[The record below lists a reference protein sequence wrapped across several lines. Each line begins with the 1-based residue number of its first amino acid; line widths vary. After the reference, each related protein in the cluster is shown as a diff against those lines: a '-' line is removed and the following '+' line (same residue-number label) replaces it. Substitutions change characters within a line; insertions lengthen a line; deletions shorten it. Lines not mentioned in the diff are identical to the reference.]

1 MNAPFL
7 YGEIYMRLSLMLLAS
22 VSALLCSGALAADC
36 LSVDTGR
43 MAKDK
48 SYQKSVM
55 ASCLASKDKAEA
67 QYMLG
72 TIYYDGAGVRK
83 NIGEAEKW
91 FRKAALQGHSDAQNE
106 LGVLYSMGDGEWKN
120 CDEAE

>member
-1 MNAPFL
+1 MPLCGMLQHLHL
-7 YGEIYMRLSLMLLAS
+7 YGEIYILLSLILPAS
-22 VSALLCSGALAADC
+22 ASALLCSGAIAADC
-36 LSVDTGR
+36 LSIDSGR

-55 ASCLASKDKAEA
+55 ASCLANKDKAEA

-91 FRKAALQGHSDAQNE
+91 ISAMRRPCTTLVSPTWAASAPRRRTQRQ
-106 LGVLYSMGDGEWKN
+106 
-120 CDEAE
+120 

>member
-55 ASCLASKDKAEA
+55 ASCLAK
-67 QYMLG
+67 
-72 TIYYDGAGVRK
+72 
-83 NIGEAEKW
+83 IGRA
-91 FRKAALQGHSDAQNE
+91 H
-106 LGVLYSMGDGEWKN
+106 V
-120 CDEAE
+120 

>member
-55 ASCLASKDKAEA
+55 ASCPASKDKAEA

-106 LGVLYSMGDGEWKN
+106 LGVLYSMGDGDWKN
-120 CDEAE
+120 CDEA

>member
-1 MNAPFL
+1 
-7 YGEIYMRLSLMLLAS
+7 MRLSLMLLAS

-106 LGVLYSMGDGEWKN
+106 LGVLYSMGDGDWKN
-120 CDEAE
+120 CDEA